1 MSGFSLRNMP
11 RKRRVGIGL
20 VAFFLVAAP
29 SLFFLYRAF
38 HHESLEEATAALNAA
53 LAARDMEQLNRY
65 IDFNML
71 SLGFA
76 DAILEVKNSDK
87 RDGDERRA
95 ISEAVQKELLAAP
108 KLRARVKRNRPLLRN
123 RRREPPGKKRRR
135 DQRISPKRYAPPSP
149 RPSSGSAPKR
159 RPRRAGTTQPQSPF
173 RLSSDR
179 LSCRTILSGNS
190 RTPRFTLRGET
201 IRLAF

>member
-95 ISEAVQKELLAAP
+95 ISEAVHCFP
-108 KLRARVKRNRPLLRN
+108 
-123 RRREPPGKKRRR
+123 
-135 DQRISPKRYAPPSP
+135 
-149 RPSSGSAPKR
+149 
-159 RPRRAGTTQPQSPF
+159 
-173 RLSSDR
+173 
-179 LSCRTILSGNS
+179 
-190 RTPRFTLRGET
+190 
-201 IRLAF
+201 